1 MIEKKIPYE
10 DSLSSLAKFKLFLQ
24 GLSLNEWMVYL
35 SLPSLALLFSYTI
48 LRGLVF
54 TGTRAIW
61 LDYFVAAIVFFSW
74 GCLGFLWAY
83 KWKIIHVLGIIKG
96 TPALFIGIFMM
107 VAFWGFTLFSLILG
121 MTVIFGF

>member
-1 MIEKKIPYE
+1 MTEKKFTYE
-10 DSLSSLAKFKLFLQ
+10 YGLSSLTKYKLFLQ

-35 SLPSLALLFSYTI
+35 SLPGLALLFSYI
-48 LRGLVF
+48 IIRGLIF
-54 TGTRAIW
+54 TGNHAIW
-61 LDYFVAAIVFFSW
+61 LDYFISAIVFFSW

-83 KWKIIHVLGIIKG
+83 KWKSIHVLGIIKG